1 MADGGREEGGRPETA
16 AAAVGGGKIITNSP
30 LVEKLR
36 VEMLGRE
43 SGRGGVGSWVLRV
56 VRFSERENFEKRETF

>member
-1 MADGGREEGGRPETA
+1 MADGRVGRPET

-36 VEMLGRE
+36 AEKLGRE
-43 SGRGGVGSWVLRV
+43 SGRGEAGSYGSSGGVIL
-56 VRFSERENFEKRETF
+56 